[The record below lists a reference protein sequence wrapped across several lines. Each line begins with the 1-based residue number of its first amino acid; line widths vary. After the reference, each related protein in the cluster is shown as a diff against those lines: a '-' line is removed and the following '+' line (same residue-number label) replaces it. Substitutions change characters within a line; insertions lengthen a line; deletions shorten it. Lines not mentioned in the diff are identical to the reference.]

1 MYKATRPSEYIWFF
15 QAEFPTR
22 EDGDVY
28 TYIFVD
34 AYSKYVIFTGV
45 EKDRSHK
52 NVLKHIRLLT
62 KNKDFQMHRGKPFTL
77 VLHKLEEIKEDIL
90 QIIRSFKGK
99 VIIDDL
105 FVSEQVAPVLES
117 LFASLAGKAKPRPDL
132 LN

>member
-1 MYKATRPSEYIWFF
+1 MYKATRPSEYICFF

-22 EDGDVY
+22 DDGDVY

-62 KNKDFQMHRGKPFTL
+62 KNKDFRMHRGKPFTL
-77 VLHKLEEIKEDIL
+77 VLHKFEEIKEDIL
-90 QIIRSFKGK
+90 QIIGPFNGK
-99 VIIDDL
+99 VIIDDPY
-105 FVSEQVAPVLES
+105 VAEQVGPVLKD
-117 LFASLAGKAKPRPDL
+117 LMASMAGKAKPRHDL